1 MSLSLGRALAFF
13 TTPAQVNTLIT
24 EALATRGITIDAANY
39 TALTTNYPAASYNG
53 AFAWVEA
60 AQGTAWL
67 PGTMGGTYYPLG
79 LYHSNGT
86 DWIFTPSPS
95 QATQAEVDTGTN
107 NDKFVT
113 PQTLFNDSKWA
124 TKNAAVTVSNS
135 TAVGHYPVTFVP
147 ANGALTTLNTNS
159 SIYVSPSDQVVVSP
173 YFTATNSVFAGTVDA
188 AQVKGLFISSTNG
201 GDGSTS
207 ALTLTGNN
215 GYGGTNYY
223 GALTLENTGATNGK
237 KYLRINT
244 AGGLE
249 IINNAYSSTIWSLS
263 DSGSSYSPTVTADNI
278 NAGSAISAGTTI
290 TATGTITSSSS
301 TAFIATGNAVNN
313 IALQMA
319 NASALRNIG
328 DVAENQMYFDIN
340 TGGSNRGHF
349 TFRGTNSYTTYADI
363 NPDGIKALTT
373 YQGKSSFNTALSA
386 ETTVDNY
393 RFRIANSGGI
403 FPQIISNTSGNVD
416 SCWSFIASVSGNATP
431 MGQNSGTLVSN
442 SSWTTLFSNHGLDS
456 RGDTVIVHVTDKSAG
471 RIYRVTFLVT
481 NDSGNTTGYNIL
493 VERLI

>member
-95 QATQAEVDTGTN
+95 QATQSEVDTGTN

-147 ANGALTTLNTNS
+147 ANGALTALNTNS
-159 SIYVSPSDQVVVSP
+159 GIYVSPSEQVVVSP

-201 GDGSTS
+201 GDSSTS

-223 GALTLENTGATNGK
+223 GAINLENTGATNGK
-237 KYLRINT
+237 KYLRINAT
-244 AGGLE
+244 GGLE

-263 DSGSSYSPTVTADNI
+263 DSGSSYSQTVTGDNI
-278 NAGSAISAGTTI
+278 NANSAISAGTTI
-290 TATGTITSSSS
+290 SATGTITSSSS

-328 DVAENQMYFDIN
+328 DVAENHMYFDIN

-363 NPDGIKALTT
+363 NPDGIQAKTTYVGKTAYNVPLDTELTVGNFTFRVSNQGGIFGQVKSSSGSGVNTSFTSFGCVSGASIGQTSNTGFNLTT
-373 YQGKSSFNTALSA
+373 Y
-386 ETTVDNY
+386 
-393 RFRIANSGGI
+393 
-403 FPQIISNTSGNVD
+403 
-416 SCWSFIASVSGNATP
+416 ASV
-431 MGQNSGTLVSN
+431 
-442 SSWTTLFSNHGLDS
+442 WTTHGMDAA
-456 RGDTVIVHVTDKSAG
+456 GDYVQSLVVDKNNS
-471 RIYRVTFLVT
+471 RIYRVTFMR
-481 NDSGNTTGYNIL
+481 NDNGSTTGYNII
-493 VERLI
+493 VEQLI